1 MGGKHGMVLPRVGQ
15 TSWEVPHFFAATMG
29 GNHRKTMGK
38 IWENALKTG
47 VLYGSIIDPNGD
59 FSA

>member
-29 GNHRKTMGK
+29 EIIGKPWENMGK
-38 IWENALKTG
+38 MR
-47 VLYGSIIDPNGD
+47 
-59 FSA
+59 